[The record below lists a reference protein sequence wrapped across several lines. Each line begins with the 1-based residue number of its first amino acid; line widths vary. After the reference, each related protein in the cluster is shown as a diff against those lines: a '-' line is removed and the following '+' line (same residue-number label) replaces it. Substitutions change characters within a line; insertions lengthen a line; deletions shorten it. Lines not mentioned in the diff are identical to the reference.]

1 MKKKINDKYVSM
13 VWQTLS
19 EDPGMSNSILNLNM
33 NNPETIS
40 TIVNER
46 IFPGVN
52 SFPEFIKDRIK
63 NSLKYAINV
72 YDEKK
77 LTRLYESAIPE
88 IDLPTNI
95 SVKDFYIIIWKSL
108 YNNSDYLIENESE
121 YKEIDFS
128 ELYSK

>member
-1 MKKKINDKYVSM
+1 MKKKINDKYASM

-19 EDPGMSNSILNLNM
+19 EDPSMSNSILNLNI
-33 NNPETIS
+33 NNPKTIS
-40 TIVNER
+40 AIVNER

-108 YNNSDYLIENESE
+108 YNNSYYLIENESE

-128 ELYSK
+128 EPNSK

>member
-1 MKKKINDKYVSM
+1 MKKKINDKYASM

-19 EDPGMSNSILNLNM
+19 EDPSMSNSILNLNM
-33 NNPETIS
+33 NNPKTIS
-40 TIVNER
+40 AIVNER

-108 YNNSDYLIENESE
+108 YNNSYYLIENESE

-128 ELYSK
+128 EPNSK